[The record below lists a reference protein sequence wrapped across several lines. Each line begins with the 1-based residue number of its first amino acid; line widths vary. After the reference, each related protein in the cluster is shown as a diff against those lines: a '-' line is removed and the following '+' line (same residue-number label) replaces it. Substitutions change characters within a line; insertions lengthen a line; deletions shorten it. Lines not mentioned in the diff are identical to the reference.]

1 MHAPLL
7 NSFFSILCSWKSLK
21 CVIDYIQDTLSMSH
35 EIGTVPAITQT
46 SLTYIYRERIIH
58 HRYAYESIDAQSF
71 GEAAHATRLREKIYN
86 KIPGLC
92 ASKSGI
98 QVNLTVDNEV
108 RQVLFEAC
116 AWSDGENERVIN
128 KAAKIVRKDFPGSD
142 GIFDGDVSEKRQS
155 LSLANS
161 LIKLIIMILEVGE
174 SSRELS
180 VGLQVSANHYQLIS
194 LNSEKQRHRK
204 GTQKFRYSKNN
215 KPHLPVL
222 ISLMVH
228 SKTGKR
234 RLVVRLPADG
244 A

>member
-46 SLTYIYRERIIH
+46 SLKYIYRERIIH
-58 HRYAYESIDAQSF
+58 HRYAYESINAQSF
-71 GEAAHATRLREKIYN
+71 GEAAHATRLKEKIYN

-98 QVNLTVDNEV
+98 QVNLSW
-108 RQVLFEAC
+108 QALFEAC
-116 AWSDGENERVIN
+116 AWSDGENDRGIN
-128 KAAKIVRKDFPGSD
+128 KAAKIVRKDLPGSD

-155 LSLANS
+155 LSVPNS
-161 LIKLIIMILEVGE
+161 LVKLIIMILEVGE

-180 VGLQVSANHYQLIS
+180 AGLQVSANHYQLIS